1 MFEEMGL
8 PRGTKRGRY
17 QAQHIIPVEAMD
29 HPVIK
34 KTGMDLDDASNGI
47 FLRVRDDG
55 VSTMTRHRGDHSPY
69 NRAVLKKLDQMDL
82 SLSVP
87 ELDAQVYQLR
97 EASRAMLESGIP
109 IYPIDNEPRIPK
121 LKNASNK
128 IFGVKRGVRTMNLI
142 ERWLSRYGG

>member
-1 MFEEMGL
+1 
-8 PRGTKRGRY
+8 
-17 QAQHIIPVEAMD
+17 
-29 HPVIK
+29 
-34 KTGMDLDDASNGI
+34 
-47 FLRVRDDG
+47 
-55 VSTMTRHRGDHSPY
+55 MTRHRGDHSPY

-128 IFGVKRGVRTMNLI
+128 IFGVKRGIRTENLI
-142 ERWLSRYGG
+142 ERWLNRYGG